1 MRNQKK
7 SGFRKLSGM
16 NKVSLNAD
24 KHEGRFMHRAMKSM
38 PWLICASTAWLTL
51 VPCEIAFADDP
62 PVPDDKNVL
71 YNKIGVD
78 TGGTVDGGQLVIDQ
92 SVADKAV
99 SGSKWYLTSNWA
111 KTGNAIEGHTTIQ
124 SDVTIGNSSNKN
136 QWFVSGSLASI
147 GTATNSSVTATNAT
161 VYGDVFGGESVGGA
175 HKNTVNIEGSIVSRI
190 LQGGHSDNK
199 DTEKDST
206 SDNIVIVQNSHIG
219 GVSLSNG
226 TTSDGGLAGGLTLQ
240 GHAQRN
246 KVFVTGSTIKP
257 HSSGIYGGYTN
268 NGNASENR
276 IELNSSTVQSDADS
290 QSSLTGG
297 YAGSGTASF
306 NTVIL
311 TGSAVNIAQGIVGGF
326 TWSGVTSNNVVEVS
340 GGNVKTPYV
349 AGGYASYTGTA
360 NSNSVKISGSRD
372 RDVESTVYGGYATN
386 DASSNKVI
394 LSEGAVTGSLVG
406 GYANEGTAN
415 SNSVTG
421 TDSIVGGEVYG
432 GQGTTGASSNTVDL
446 DNVKVSGKVRGGDTK
461 SGEASNNKVSLSNGT
476 TFTGNLYAGYTDNGN
491 ATGNEVSLSVVSAP
505 KDVYASYT
513 AKGQANSSKVTG
525 SDSKVG
531 GDVYGGRGTTG
542 ASSNKVDLNNVQV
555 SGTVRGGKTTSGGA
569 SGNQIILSN
578 KTTFTGDL
586 YAGYT
591 ENGNATGNE
600 ISLSGVSVPKDVYAS
615 FTKKGQAGG
624 TVELSN
630 NSSVTTSVYGGFTSD
645 GVADGSE
652 VAGSD
657 STVGGDVYGGQGTT
671 GASSNTVDLNNV
683 KVSGTV
689 GGGKTTS
696 GDASDNK
703 VTLSN
708 KTTFTGDLYAG
719 YTENGNAT
727 GNEVSFSDVSA
738 PKDVYA
744 SFTKEKGQAGGIDD
758 DTRSKVTITES
769 SVTGSVYGGYTKSG
783 AANYSSVT
791 IIDST
796 LENTDKGAAASSV
809 YAGYTVSGEASHN
822 QVTVSGATT
831 SIQGDVYGGRT
842 MSGAAN
848 YSSVTIFNSSINS
861 SVYAG
866 RTDDG
871 ESSYNLVTVSGSNAS
886 IQGRVYG
893 GHGTLDSSHNIVE
906 LSEGAHVG
914 DDVAGGHSTGNS
926 STNQN
931 VLYNEVTASSGSRVE
946 NGLYGG
952 VITEGRGTGT
962 VQHNTVNLNN
972 ASAGYEVV
980 GGGVL
985 LDVPT
990 GIVEENHVNI
1000 SAGTVEGNVNGGAFH
1015 YYYGTGNSDIRNNTV
1030 ILSKGTVVTK
1040 SEISPDRPGSVYGGY
1055 NLGIGDVTENKVFI
1069 SGNSRVEGDVYG
1081 GLLDAQ
1087 TGNVE
1092 NNLVDISAGTVNG
1105 NVYGGAFDYSSGTDS
1120 GISDSLN
1127 NTVSLSEGTVVRG
1140 SVFGGYDSGIGDV
1153 TGNSVSVS
1161 DSSSVDGDVYGGMVK
1176 GNDDSNPGSASQN
1189 SVRIESG
1196 STVGG
1201 SVYGGWNSNG
1211 ETSGNFIYVD
1221 GTVSGGVTAGYTLSG
1236 DAAGNEVLVEGG
1248 TVLDHL
1254 YGGYTALGSAT
1265 GNVITVKGG
1274 TVNAEMVGGYDDG
1287 TATYNTVTLYDSARF
1302 TGSDIY
1308 GGRNGGSSSDV
1319 FTGNTFN
1326 VYGQIDAASLQN
1338 FQNLNFYDV
1347 AEDKASVDLSR
1358 SAVIGDGKGSMTNV
1372 FIGNLRNQEG
1382 DIAEE
1387 YVLIHTPTASSSYT
1401 GTNLY
1406 VNGNTVVTI
1415 GPDGSYVP
1423 YSGTVANDGT
1433 MDNAT
1438 GSTGMTKSQTLTKG
1452 FLTFEVDY
1460 FIKNG
1465 QDLIARWKKDAPVDV
1480 NPETEEFTASRQASA
1495 ALMDEGADFVAGEG
1509 IDRAL
1514 QASQCLPGEPCG
1526 AKAFVA
1532 VNGGYSTYKAGT
1544 TFDMSYGN
1552 MLAGIARQCKI
1563 GPVGYLAGVFFE
1575 TGLSRFHSEYEPDDS
1590 RSIDSEGH
1598 DYYYGVG
1605 ALAKVFLNR
1614 DLLKGLYAEGSI
1626 RYGLMMGDW
1635 QSHDIQS
1642 DGQTADWDGR
1652 APYLTAHGGLGYM
1665 WDVTDNVTADVY
1677 AKYFWGHLWGDD
1689 GTICGQQFEFDDIYS
1704 SRVRTGARL
1713 NFKKDETF
1721 SWYLGG
1727 AWEHQFDSK
1736 SRGTI
1741 YGYDVP
1747 STDLRGNTAIAEA
1760 GVFFKPAADSDF
1772 SFMLGTTGYFGEKRE
1787 GVTGHLQVRYEF

>member
-1 MRNQKK
+1 MILGGGDFYFQK
-7 SGFRKLSGM
+7 GD
-16 NKVSLNAD
+16 VLNNIVTL
-24 KHEGRFMHRAMKSM
+24 ENGSNAMS
-38 PWLICASTAWLTL
+38 
-51 VPCEIAFADDP
+51 
-62 PVPDDKNVL
+62 
-71 YNKIGVD
+71 
-78 TGGTVDGGQLVIDQ
+78 
-92 SVADKAV
+92 
-99 SGSKWYLTSNWA
+99 
-111 KTGNAIEGHTTIQ
+111 
-124 SDVTIGNSSNKN
+124 
-136 QWFVSGSLASI
+136 
-147 GTATNSSVTATNAT
+147 
-161 VYGDVFGGESVGGA
+161 VYGGF
-175 HKNTVNIEGSIVSRI
+175 
-190 LQGGHSDNK
+190 
-199 DTEKDST
+199 
-206 SDNIVIVQNSHIG
+206 
-219 GVSLSNG
+219 
-226 TTSDGGLAGGLTLQ
+226 TLQ
-240 GHAQRN
+240 GNADGN
-246 KVFVTGSTIKP
+246 KVKGSDSSISFAVYGGWGTTGASNNKVELDNVNVSGTVTGGKT
-257 HSSGIYGGYTN
+257 
-268 NGNASENR
+268 
-276 IELNSSTVQSDADS
+276 D
-290 QSSLTGG
+290 
-297 YAGSGTASF
+297 SGTASGNEVVLSSGTTF
-306 NTVIL
+306 RDTLYAGYTQLGDAIDNNL
-311 TGSAVNIAQGIVGGF
+311 TLTDISVESQDIYSSF
-326 TWSGVTSNNVVEVS
+326 TENGQA
-340 GGNVKTPYV
+340 GGNVTL
-349 AGGYASYTGTA
+349 
-360 NSNSVKISGSRD
+360 SNSYVRNVYGAETESGAANGSTVKGT
-372 RDVESTVYGGYATN
+372 VSTIDGKVYGGH
-386 DASSNKVI
+386 
-394 LSEGAVTGSLVG
+394 
-406 GYANEGTAN
+406 
-415 SNSVTG
+415 
-421 TDSIVGGEVYG
+421 
-432 GQGTTGASSNTVDL
+432 GTTGASSNTVDL
-446 DNVKVSGKVRGGDTK
+446 DNVKVTGSVSGGYTDSGD
-461 SGEASNNKVSLSNGT
+461 ASDNAVTLSNG
-476 TFTGNLYAGYTDNGN
+476 
-491 ATGNEVSLSVVSAP
+491 
-505 KDVYASYT
+505 
-513 AKGQANSSKVTG
+513 
-525 SDSKVG
+525 
-531 GDVYGGRGTTG
+531 
-542 ASSNKVDLNNVQV
+542 
-555 SGTVRGGKTTSGGA
+555 
-569 SGNQIILSN
+569 
-578 KTTFTGDL
+578 TTFTGDL

-591 ENGNATGNE
+591 KNGNATGNALT
-600 ISLSGVSVPKDVYAS
+600 LSGITAPGSVRAGYTLSGNAS
-615 FTKKGQAGG
+615 G
-624 TVELSN
+624 TV
-630 NSSVTTSVYGGFTSD
+630 TI
-645 GVADGSE
+645 
-652 VAGSD
+652 SD
-657 STVGGDVYGGQGTT
+657 STIT
-671 GASSNTVDLNNV
+671 
-683 KVSGTV
+683 
-689 GGGKTTS
+689 
-696 GDASDNK
+696 
-703 VTLSN
+703 
-708 KTTFTGDLYAG
+708 
-719 YTENGNAT
+719 
-727 GNEVSFSDVSA
+727 
-738 PKDVYA
+738 
-744 SFTKEKGQAGGIDD
+744 DD
-758 DTRSKVTITES
+758 
-769 SVTGSVYGGYTKSG
+769 VYGGYTESG
-783 AANYSSVT
+783 TANNSSVT

-796 LENTDKGAAASSV
+796 ISDSTVNEYSIGSSV
-809 YAGYTVSGEASHN
+809 YAGYTRS
-822 QVTVSGATT
+822 
-831 SIQGDVYGGRT
+831 
-842 MSGAAN
+842 
-848 YSSVTIFNSSINS
+848 
-861 SVYAG
+861 
-866 RTDDG
+866 G
-871 ESSYNLVTVSGSNAS
+871 ESSYNQVTVSGSNAS

-893 GHGTLDSSHNIVE
+893 GYGSLDTSYNTVV
-906 LSEGAHVG
+906 LSEGAYVG
-914 DDVAGGHSTGNS
+914 DDVVGAHSAGDSATS
-926 STNQN
+926 QN
-931 VLYNEVTASSGSRVE
+931 VLYNEVSVSSGSRVE
-946 NGLYGG
+946 GGLYGG
-952 VITEGRGTGT
+952 VITEGLGT
-962 VQHNTVNLNN
+962 VQYNTVNLNN
-972 ASAGYEVV
+972 ASVGYDVV

-985 LDVPT
+985 LDAPT
-990 GIVEENHVNI
+990 GNVENNAVNI
-1000 SAGTVEGNVNGGAFH
+1000 SAGTVEGSVYGGAFE
-1015 YYYGTGNSDIRNNTV
+1015 YSLAIDPGNSDIRNNTV
-1030 ILSKGTVVTK
+1030 SLSEDTVV
-1040 SEISPDRPGSVYGGY
+1040 SGSVFGGY
-1055 NLGIGDVTENKVFI
+1055 DSGIGDVT
-1069 SGNSRVEGDVYG
+1069 GNSASVSGSSVDGDVYG

-1087 TGNVE
+1087 TGSVE
-1092 NNLVDISAGTVNG
+1092 DNHVDISAGTVG
-1105 NVYGGAFDYSSGTDS
+1105 GSVYGGAFQYSSGTDS
-1120 GISDSLN
+1120 GTSDSLN
-1127 NTVSLSEGTVVRG
+1127 NTVSLSEGTVVSG

-1161 DSSSVDGDVYGGMVK
+1161 GSSSVDGDVYGGMAK

-1189 SVRIESG
+1189 RVRIESG

-1211 ETSGNFIYVD
+1211 ETTGNFIYVN

-1308 GGRNGGSSSDV
+1308 GGRSGGSSSDV

-1347 AEDKASVDLSR
+1347 ADDKASVDLSR
-1358 SAVIGDGKGSMTNV
+1358 SAIIGDGKGSMTNV

-1382 DIAEE
+1382 DIPEE

-1438 GSTGMTKSQTLTKG
+1438 GSTGMTTSQKLTKG

-1465 QDLIARWKKDAPVDV
+1465 QDLIARWKKDAPVEV
-1480 NPETEEFTASRQASA
+1480 NSETEEFTASRQASA
-1495 ALMDEGADFVAGEG
+1495 ALMDEGADFVSGEG

-1526 AKAFVA
+1526 AQAFMA
-1532 VNGGYSTYKAGT
+1532 VSGGYSTYKAGT
-1544 TFDMSYGN
+1544 TFNMSYGN

-1635 QSHDIQS
+1635 QSHDIQA

-1747 STDLRGNTAIAEA
+1747 STDLKGNTAIAEA

>member
-1 MRNQKK
+1 MT
-7 SGFRKLSGM
+7 LS
-16 NKVSLNAD
+16 
-24 KHEGRFMHRAMKSM
+24 
-38 PWLICASTAWLTL
+38 
-51 VPCEIAFADDP
+51 
-62 PVPDDKNVL
+62 
-71 YNKIGVD
+71 
-78 TGGTVDGGQLVIDQ
+78 
-92 SVADKAV
+92 
-99 SGSKWYLTSNWA
+99 
-111 KTGNAIEGHTTIQ
+111 
-124 SDVTIGNSSNKN
+124 
-136 QWFVSGSLASI
+136 
-147 GTATNSSVTATNAT
+147 NSSVTNN
-161 VYGDVFGGESVGGA
+161 VY
-175 HKNTVNIEGSIVSRI
+175 
-190 LQGGHSDNK
+190 
-199 DTEKDST
+199 
-206 SDNIVIVQNSHIG
+206 
-219 GVSLSNG
+219 
-226 TTSDGGLAGGLTLQ
+226 
-240 GHAQRN
+240 
-246 KVFVTGSTIKP
+246 
-257 HSSGIYGGYTN
+257 
-268 NGNASENR
+268 
-276 IELNSSTVQSDADS
+276 
-290 QSSLTGG
+290 
-297 YAGSGTASF
+297 
-306 NTVIL
+306 
-311 TGSAVNIAQGIVGGF
+311 GGF
-326 TWSGVTSNNVVEVS
+326 THDGV
-340 GGNVKTPYV
+340 
-349 AGGYASYTGTA
+349 AD
-360 NSNSVKISGSRD
+360 GS
-372 RDVESTVYGGYATN
+372 
-386 DASSNKVI
+386 K
-394 LSEGAVTGSLVG
+394 
-406 GYANEGTAN
+406 
-415 SNSVTG
+415 VTG
-421 TDSIVGGEVYG
+421 TNSKVGGSVYG

-446 DNVKVSGKVRGGDTK
+446 DNVQVTGSVSGGYTDSGD
-461 SGEASNNKVSLSNGT
+461 ASDNAVTLSNG
-476 TFTGNLYAGYTDNGN
+476 
-491 ATGNEVSLSVVSAP
+491 
-505 KDVYASYT
+505 
-513 AKGQANSSKVTG
+513 
-525 SDSKVG
+525 
-531 GDVYGGRGTTG
+531 
-542 ASSNKVDLNNVQV
+542 
-555 SGTVRGGKTTSGGA
+555 
-569 SGNQIILSN
+569 
-578 KTTFTGDL
+578 TTFTGDL

-591 ENGNATGNE
+591 ENGNATGNALT
-600 ISLSGVSVPKDVYAS
+600 LSGITAPGSVRAGYTLSGNAS
-615 FTKKGQAGG
+615 G
-624 TVELSN
+624 TV
-630 NSSVTTSVYGGFTSD
+630 TI
-645 GVADGSE
+645 
-652 VAGSD
+652 SD
-657 STVGGDVYGGQGTT
+657 STIT
-671 GASSNTVDLNNV
+671 
-683 KVSGTV
+683 
-689 GGGKTTS
+689 
-696 GDASDNK
+696 
-703 VTLSN
+703 
-708 KTTFTGDLYAG
+708 
-719 YTENGNAT
+719 
-727 GNEVSFSDVSA
+727 
-738 PKDVYA
+738 
-744 SFTKEKGQAGGIDD
+744 DD
-758 DTRSKVTITES
+758 
-769 SVTGSVYGGYTKSG
+769 VYGGYTESG
-783 AANYSSVT
+783 TANNSSVT

-796 LENTDKGAAASSV
+796 ISDSTVNEYSIGSSV
-809 YAGYTVSGEASHN
+809 YAGYTRS
-822 QVTVSGATT
+822 
-831 SIQGDVYGGRT
+831 
-842 MSGAAN
+842 
-848 YSSVTIFNSSINS
+848 
-861 SVYAG
+861 
-866 RTDDG
+866 G
-871 ESSYNLVTVSGSNAS
+871 ESSYNQVTVSGSNAS

-893 GHGTLDSSHNIVE
+893 GYGSLDTSHNIVE
-906 LSEGAHVG
+906 LSEGAYVG
-914 DDVAGGHSTGNS
+914 DDVVGGHSAGDS

-931 VLYNEVTASSGSRVE
+931 VLDNKVTVSSG
-946 NGLYGG
+946 
-952 VITEGRGTGT
+952 
-962 VQHNTVNLNN
+962 
-972 ASAGYEVV
+972 
-980 GGGVL
+980 
-985 LDVPT
+985 
-990 GIVEENHVNI
+990 
-1000 SAGTVEGNVNGGAFH
+1000 
-1015 YYYGTGNSDIRNNTV
+1015 
-1030 ILSKGTVVTK
+1030 
-1040 SEISPDRPGSVYGGY
+1040 
-1055 NLGIGDVTENKVFI
+1055 
-1069 SGNSRVEGDVYG
+1069 SRVEGDVYG

-1087 TGNVE
+1087 TGSVE
-1092 NNLVDISAGTVNG
+1092 DNHVDISAGTVEG
-1105 NVYGGAFDYSSGTDS
+1105 SVYGGAFDYSSGTDS
-1120 GISDSLN
+1120 GTSDSLN
-1127 NTVSLSEGTVVRG
+1127 NTVSLSEGTVVSG

-1161 DSSSVDGDVYGGMVK
+1161 GSSSVDGDVYGGMAK

-1189 SVRIESG
+1189 KVRIESG
-1196 STVGG
+1196 STIGG

-1221 GTVSGGVTAGYTLSG
+1221 GTVSKGVTAGYTLSG

-1265 GNVITVKGG
+1265 GNVITVKDG

-1308 GGRNGGSSSDV
+1308 GGKSGGSSSDV

-1406 VNGNTVVTI
+1406 VNGDTVVTI

-1747 STDLRGNTAIAEA
+1747 STDLKGNTAIAEA

>member
-1 MRNQKK
+1 MQNQEKTRFERRNRRKNLFKFENEK
-7 SGFRKLSGM
+7 STGYLENRHLLRKA
-16 NKVSLNAD
+16 V
-24 KHEGRFMHRAMKSM
+24 KHT
-38 PWLICASTAWLTL
+38 PWLISASAAWLAL
-51 VPCEIAFADDP
+51 FPCGLAFAADP
-62 PVPDDKNVL
+62 NPPLTDTNTKYDIKGETAGATIRGGRL
-71 YNKIGVD
+71 SISSVD
-78 TGGTVDGGQLVIDQ
+78 TTTVWYVIANWAAAGSAVDGQTTLPDGAIIGQSSTDHVWY
-92 SVADKAV
+92 AV
-99 SGSKWYLTSNWA
+99 GSYAPN
-111 KTGNAIEGHTTIQ
+111 G
-124 SDVTIGNSSNKN
+124 
-136 QWFVSGSLASI
+136 LA
-147 GTATNSSVTATNAT
+147 NLSSVSATNAT
-161 VYGDVFGGESVGGA
+161 VYGDIIGGDGAGGALDNTVTATGTTITRYVFGGRCDNNQTDNDSASGNQVILLNSSVGRAVAGGFTNYGNVQS
-175 HKNTVNIEGSIVSRI
+175 NTV
-190 LQGGHSDNK
+190 
-199 DTEKDST
+199 
-206 SDNIVIVQNSHIG
+206 
-219 GVSLSNG
+219 
-226 TTSDGGLAGGLTLQ
+226 TL
-240 GHAQRN
+240 
-246 KVFVTGSTIKP
+246 TGSTVTDYE
-257 HSSGIYGGYTN
+257 GVYGGHTLR
-268 NGNASENR
+268 GNA
-276 IELNSSTVQSDADS
+276 
-290 QSSLTGG
+290 
-297 YAGSGTASF
+297 
-306 NTVIL
+306 
-311 TGSAVNIAQGIVGGF
+311 
-326 TWSGVTSNNVVEVS
+326 TSNVVEVLS
-340 GGNVKTPYV
+340 GSTVQGYWPV
-349 AGGYASYTGTA
+349 AGGYAAYGTT
-360 NSNSVKISGSRD
+360 NSNTVTISGNSS
-372 RDVESTVYGGYATN
+372 VAPTVYGGYASA
-386 DASSNKVI
+386 DASSNTVI
-394 LSEGAVTGSLVG
+394 LSGSSAAISLYG
-406 GYANEGTAN
+406 GYAYQGTAN

-421 TDSIVGGEVYG
+421 TDSTVGWDVYG
-432 GQGTTGASSNTVDL
+432 GYGTTGASSNTVDL
-446 DNVKVSGKVRGGDTK
+446 SNVQVAGSVGGGDTT

-476 TFTGNLYAGYTDNGN
+476 TFTGNLYAGYTEDGN
-491 ATGNEVSLSVVSAP
+491 ATGNEVSLSDVTAP
-505 KDVYASYT
+505 QYVYASYT
-513 AKGQANSSKVTG
+513 
-525 SDSKVG
+525 
-531 GDVYGGRGTTG
+531 
-542 ASSNKVDLNNVQV
+542 
-555 SGTVRGGKTTSGGA
+555 
-569 SGNQIILSN
+569 
-578 KTTFTGDL
+578 
-586 YAGYT
+586 T
-591 ENGNATGNE
+591 E
-600 ISLSGVSVPKDVYAS
+600 
-615 FTKKGQAGG
+615 GQAGG
-624 TVELSN
+624 TVTLS
-630 NSSVTTSVYGGFTSD
+630 NSSVTNNVYGGFTHD
-645 GVADGSE
+645 GVADGSK
-652 VAGSD
+652 VTGTNSK
-657 STVGGDVYGGQGTT
+657 VGGSVYGGQGTT
-671 GASSNTVDLNNV
+671 GASSNTVDLDNV
-683 KVSGTV
+683 QVTGSVSGGYTD
-689 GGGKTTS
+689 S
-696 GDASDNK
+696 GDASDNA

-708 KTTFTGDLYAG
+708 GTTFTRDLYAG

-727 GNEVSFSDVSA
+727 GNALSLSGITA
-738 PKDVYA
+738 PGSVRAGYTLSGNA
-744 SFTKEKGQAGGIDD
+744 SGT
-758 DTRSKVTITES
+758 VTISDSTI
-769 SVTGSVYGGYTKSG
+769 TNDVYGGYTESG
-783 AANYSSVT
+783 TANNSSVT

-796 LENTDKGAAASSV
+796 ISDSTVNEYSIGSSV
-809 YAGYTVSGEASHN
+809 YAGYTRSGESSYN
-822 QVTVSGATT
+822 QVTVSG
-831 SIQGDVYGGRT
+831 
-842 MSGAAN
+842 
-848 YSSVTIFNSSINS
+848 
-861 SVYAG
+861 
-866 RTDDG
+866 
-871 ESSYNLVTVSGSNAS
+871 SNTY

-893 GHGTLDSSHNIVE
+893 GYGSLDTSYNTVV
-906 LSEGAHVG
+906 LSEGAYVG
-914 DDVAGGHSTGNS
+914 DDVVGAHSAGDSATS
-926 STNQN
+926 QN
-931 VLYNEVTASSGSRVE
+931 VLYNEVTVSSGSRVE
-946 NGLYGG
+946 GGLYGG
-952 VITEGRGTGT
+952 VITEGLGT
-962 VQHNTVNLNN
+962 VQYNTVNLNN
-972 ASAGYEVV
+972 ASVGYDVV

-985 LDVPT
+985 LDAQT
-990 GIVEENHVNI
+990 GSVEDNHVDI
-1000 SAGTVEGNVNGGAFH
+1000 SAGTVEG
-1015 YYYGTGNSDIRNNTV
+1015 S
-1030 ILSKGTVVTK
+1030 
-1040 SEISPDRPGSVYGGY
+1040 
-1055 NLGIGDVTENKVFI
+1055 
-1069 SGNSRVEGDVYG
+1069 
-1081 GLLDAQ
+1081 
-1087 TGNVE
+1087 
-1092 NNLVDISAGTVNG
+1092 
-1105 NVYGGAFDYSSGTDS
+1105 VYGGAFDYSSGTDS
-1120 GISDSLN
+1120 GTSDSLN
-1127 NTVSLSEGTVVRG
+1127 NTVSLSEGTVVSG

-1161 DSSSVDGDVYGGMVK
+1161 GSSRVDGDVYGGMVK

-1189 SVRIESG
+1189 KVRIESG

-1211 ETSGNFIYVD
+1211 ETTGNFIYVN
-1221 GTVSGGVTAGYTLSG
+1221 GTVSKGVTAGYTLSG

-1248 TVLDHL
+1248 TVLEHL
-1254 YGGYTALGSAT
+1254 YGGYTALGNAT
-1265 GNVITVKGG
+1265 GNEITVKGG

-1287 TATYNTVTLYDSARF
+1287 TATNNTVTLYDSARF

-1308 GGRNGGSSSDV
+1308 GGRSGGSSSDV

-1406 VNGNTVVTI
+1406 VNGDTVVTI

-1465 QDLIARWKKDAPVDV
+1465 QDLIARWKKDAPVEV
-1480 NPETEEFTASRQASA
+1480 NSETEEFTASRQASA

-1721 SWYLGG
+1721 SWYLGA
-1727 AWEHQFDSK
+1727 AWEHQFDAK
-1736 SRGTI
+1736 STGSI

-1772 SFMLGTTGYFGEKRE
+1772 SFILGATGYLGEKRE
-1787 GVTGHLQVRYEF
+1787 GVTGHLQVRYDF

>member
-1 MRNQKK
+1 
-7 SGFRKLSGM
+7 M
-16 NKVSLNAD
+16 NKVFLNAD

-51 VPCEIAFADDP
+51 VPCEIAFAVTP
-62 PVPDDKNVL
+62 PPSTDNVL
-71 YNKIGVD
+71 RDKDEGEPVE
-78 TGGTVDGGQLVIDQ
+78 GGRLVIDQ

-99 SGSKWYLTSNWA
+99 SGSKWYLTSNWSQA
-111 KTGNAIEGHTTIQ
+111 GNATEGHTRIQ
-124 SDVTIGNSSNKN
+124 SGVTIGNNSNNN
-136 QWFVSGSLASI
+136 QWFVSGSLAST
-147 GTATNSSVTATNAT
+147 GTAQNSSVTAINAT
-161 VYGDVFGGESVGGA
+161 VYGDIIGGDGTGGSY
-175 HKNTVNIEGSIVSRI
+175 KNVVTLDETKVSRNLYGGRCNNTLIENDSALNNIVSV
-190 LQGGHSDNK
+190 S
-199 DTEKDST
+199 
-206 SDNIVIVQNSHIG
+206 NSSIG
-219 GVSLSNG
+219 VNRG
-226 TTSDGGLAGGLTLQ
+226 DIAAGGLTHSGNVQWNTLTFK
-240 GHAQRN
+240 N
-246 KVFVTGSTIKP
+246 STIDVYM
-257 HSSGIYGGYTN
+257 GVYGGYTVS
-268 NGNASENR
+268 GDASHNVT
-276 IELNSSTVQSDADS
+276 ELLSGSTVKDS
-290 QSSLTGG
+290 ML
-297 YAGSGTASF
+297 
-306 NTVIL
+306 L
-311 TGSAVNIAQGIVGGF
+311 
-326 TWSGVTSNNVVEVS
+326 
-340 GGNVKTPYV
+340 V
-349 AGGYASYTGTA
+349 AGGYVNTGTA
-360 NSNSVKISGSRD
+360 NSNSVTVSGG
-372 RDVESTVYGGYATN
+372 STIENSMAVAGGYVNGGTANYNSVTVSGGSSVSLLYGGYASA
-386 DASSNKVI
+386 DASSNEVI
-394 LSEGAVTGSLVG
+394 LSDSTTTASLYG
-406 GYANEGTAN
+406 GFAQDGTAN
-415 SNSVTG
+415 SNPVTG
-421 TDSIVGGEVYG
+421 TDSTVGLDVYG
-432 GQGTTGASSNTVDL
+432 GYGATGASSNTVKL
-446 DNVKVSGKVRGGDTK
+446 DNVKVSGKVRGGDTT

-476 TFTGNLYAGYTDNGN
+476 TFTGNLYAGYTEDGN
-491 ATGNEVSLSVVSAP
+491 ATGNEVSLSDVTAP
-505 KDVYASYT
+505 QYVYASYT
-513 AKGQANSSKVTG
+513 
-525 SDSKVG
+525 
-531 GDVYGGRGTTG
+531 
-542 ASSNKVDLNNVQV
+542 
-555 SGTVRGGKTTSGGA
+555 
-569 SGNQIILSN
+569 
-578 KTTFTGDL
+578 
-586 YAGYT
+586 T
-591 ENGNATGNE
+591 E
-600 ISLSGVSVPKDVYAS
+600 
-615 FTKKGQAGG
+615 GQAGG
-624 TVELSN
+624 TVTLS
-630 NSSVTTSVYGGFTSD
+630 NSSVTNNVYGGFTHD
-645 GVADGSE
+645 GVADGSK
-652 VAGSD
+652 VTGTNSK
-657 STVGGDVYGGQGTT
+657 VGGSVYGGHGTT
-671 GASSNTVDLNNV
+671 GASSNTVDLDNV
-683 KVSGTV
+683 QVTGNVSGGYTD
-689 GGGKTTS
+689 S
-696 GDASDNK
+696 GDASGNK

-708 KTTFTGDLYAG
+708 KTIFTGDLYAG

-727 GNEVSFSDVSA
+727 GNEVSLSGVSA

-744 SFTKEKGQAGGIDD
+744 SFTEKKGQAGGIDD
-758 DTRSKVTITES
+758 DTRSKVTITKS
-769 SVTGSVYGGYTKSG
+769 SVTGSVYGGYTASG
-783 AANYSSVT
+783 TANYSSVA

-796 LENTDKGAAASSV
+796 LENPDKGAAASSV

-842 MSGAAN
+842 MSGTAN
-848 YSSVTIFNSSINS
+848 NNSVTINNNSTINS

-866 RTDDG
+866 RTGSG
-871 ESSYNLVTVSGSNAS
+871 ESSYNQVTVSGSNAF
-886 IQGRVYG
+886 IQNKVYG
-893 GHGTLDSSHNIVE
+893 GYGSLDSSHNIVE
-906 LSEGAHVG
+906 LSEGANVG
-914 DDVAGGHSTGNS
+914 GDVVGGHSAGDS

-931 VLYNEVTASSGSRVE
+931 VLHNKVTVSSGSRVE
-946 NGLYGG
+946 GGLYGG

-985 LDVPT
+985 LDAPT

-1000 SAGTVEGNVNGGAFH
+1000 SAGKVEGNVYGGAFH

-1030 ILSKGTVVTK
+1030 ILSKDTVITK
-1040 SEISPDRPGSVYGGY
+1040 SEFSPDRPGSVYGGY
-1055 NLGIGDVTENKVFI
+1055 NLGIGDVTENKVTV
-1069 SGNSRVEGDVYG
+1069 SGSSRV
-1081 GLLDAQ
+1081 
-1087 TGNVE
+1087 
-1092 NNLVDISAGTVNG
+1092 
-1105 NVYGGAFDYSSGTDS
+1105 DS
-1120 GISDSLN
+1120 
-1127 NTVSLSEGTVVRG
+1127 
-1140 SVFGGYDSGIGDV
+1140 
-1153 TGNSVSVS
+1153 
-1161 DSSSVDGDVYGGMVK
+1161 DVYGGMVK

-1211 ETSGNFIYVD
+1211 ETTGNFIYVN

-1308 GGRNGGSSSDV
+1308 GGKSGGSSSDV

-1406 VNGNTVVTI
+1406 VNGDTVVTI

-1465 QDLIARWKKDAPVDV
+1465 QDLIARWKKDAPVEV
-1480 NPETEEFTASRQASA
+1480 NSETEEFTASRQASA

-1635 QSHDIQS
+1635 QSHDIQA

-1713 NFKKDETF
+1713 NFKKDGTF

-1747 STDLRGNTAIAEA
+1747 STDLKGNTAIAEA

>member
-7 SGFRKLSGM
+7 AGFRKLSGM

-24 KHEGRFMHRAMKSM
+24 KHEGRFMNRAMKSM
-38 PWLICASTAWLTL
+38 PWLICASAAWLTL
-51 VPCEIAFADDP
+51 VPCEMAFADIPAD
-62 PVPDDKNVL
+62 
-71 YNKIGVD
+71 NKVHYDQKGEEA
-78 TGGTVDGGQLVIDQ
+78 GGTVKDGKLIIDA
-92 SVADKAV
+92 SVASEAV
-99 SGSKWYLTSNWA
+99 PTGKDYFTSNWA
-111 KTGNAIEGHTTIQ
+111 KAGNATNGQTTIQ
-124 SDVTIGNSSNKN
+124 SDVTIGDNSGHV
-136 QWFVSGSLASI
+136 WFVSGSLASI
-147 GTATNSSVTATNAT
+147 GTATNSSVTATSAT
-161 VYGDVFGGESVGGA
+161 VYGDVLGGDGA
-175 HKNTVNIEGSIVSRI
+175 GSAHGNTVNIEGTTVSRH
-190 LQGGHSDNK
+190 LYGGHSDNS
-199 DTEKDST
+199 DTEKYAA
-206 SDNIVIVQNSHIG
+206 SDNKVIVQKSYIG

-226 TTSDGGLAGGLTLQ
+226 TTSDGGLAGGLTYL
-240 GHAQRN
+240 GNAQKN
-246 KVFVTGSTIKP
+246 KVFVTDSTIKP
-257 HSSGIYGGYTN
+257 HSSGVYGGYTN

-276 IELNSSTVQSDADS
+276 IELNSSTVQSSADS
-290 QSSLTGG
+290 QSSLAGG

-311 TGSAVNIAQGIVGGF
+311 TGSAVNIAQGIFGGF
-326 TWSGVTSNNVVEVS
+326 TWSGVTSDNVVEVS

-349 AGGYASYTGTA
+349 AGGYAYTGTA
-360 NSNSVKISGSRD
+360 NSNSVTISGSG
-372 RDVESTVYGGYATN
+372 DVESTVYGGYATN
-386 DASSNKVI
+386 EASSNKVI

-421 TDSIVGGEVYG
+421 TDSKVGWEVYG
-432 GQGTTGASSNTVDL
+432 GQGTTGASSNTVEL

-525 SDSKVG
+525 SDSTVG

-569 SGNQIILSN
+569 SDNKVLLSN

-600 ISLSGVSVPKDVYAS
+600 ISLSGVS
-615 FTKKGQAGG
+615 
-624 TVELSN
+624 
-630 NSSVTTSVYGGFTSD
+630 
-645 GVADGSE
+645 
-652 VAGSD
+652 
-657 STVGGDVYGGQGTT
+657 
-671 GASSNTVDLNNV
+671 
-683 KVSGTV
+683 
-689 GGGKTTS
+689 
-696 GDASDNK
+696 
-703 VTLSN
+703 
-708 KTTFTGDLYAG
+708 
-719 YTENGNAT
+719 
-727 GNEVSFSDVSA
+727 A

-744 SFTKEKGQAGGIDD
+744 SFTKKGQAGGIDD

-796 LENTDKGAAASSV
+796 IRDSTVNEDSIGSRGSSV
-809 YAGYTVSGEASHN
+809 YAGYTGS
-822 QVTVSGATT
+822 
-831 SIQGDVYGGRT
+831 
-842 MSGAAN
+842 
-848 YSSVTIFNSSINS
+848 
-861 SVYAG
+861 
-866 RTDDG
+866 G
-871 ESSYNLVTVSGSNAS
+871 ESSYNQVTVSGSNAF

-893 GHGTLDSSHNIVE
+893 GYGTLDSSHNIVE
-906 LSEGAHVG
+906 LSEGARVG
-914 DDVAGGHSTGNS
+914 YNVVGGHSKGDS

-931 VLYNEVTASSGSRVE
+931 VLHNEVTVSSGSRVE
-946 NGLYGG
+946 SGLYGG

-962 VQHNTVNLNN
+962 VQYNTVNLNN
-972 ASAGYEVV
+972 AFAGYEVV
-980 GGGVL
+980 GGGVFL
-985 LDVPT
+985 AVPT

-1000 SAGTVEGNVNGGAFH
+1000 SAGTVEGNVYGGAFE
-1015 YYYGTGNSDIRNNTV
+1015 YSLAIDPGNSDIRNNTV
-1030 ILSKGTVVTK
+1030 SLSEDTVV
-1040 SEISPDRPGSVYGGY
+1040 SGSIFGGY
-1055 NLGIGDVTENKVFI
+1055 NLGIGDVTGNKVFI

-1087 TGNVE
+1087 TGSVE

-1105 NVYGGAFDYSSGTDS
+1105 SVYGGSFDYSSGTDS
-1120 GISDSLN
+1120 GTSDSLN
-1127 NTVSLSEGTVVRG
+1127 NTVSLSEGTVVSG
-1140 SVFGGYDSGIGDV
+1140 SVFGGYSSGIGDVAVNKVFISGSSRVEGDDTVNLSESTVISGSVFGGYSSGIGDV
-1153 TGNSVSVS
+1153 TGNSVTVS
-1161 DSSSVDGDVYGGMVK
+1161 DTSQVDGDVYGGMAE
-1176 GNDDSNPGSASQN
+1176 GNNDSNPGSASQN

-1211 ETSGNFIYVD
+1211 ETTGNFIYVN
-1221 GTVSGGVTAGYTLSG
+1221 GTVSRGVTAGYTLSG
-1236 DAAGNEVLVEGG
+1236 NAAGNEVLVEGG

-1287 TATYNTVTLYDSARF
+1287 TATNNTVTLYDSASF

-1308 GGRNGGSSSDV
+1308 GGKSGGSSSDV
-1319 FTGNTFN
+1319 FTGNTFK

-1347 AEDKASVDLSR
+1347 ADDKASVDLSR

-1406 VNGNTVVTI
+1406 VNGDTVVTI

-1438 GSTGMTKSQTLTKG
+1438 ESAGMTKSQALTKG

-1465 QDLIARWKKDAPVDV
+1465 QDLIARWKKNAPVKV
-1480 NPETEEFTASRQASA
+1480 NPETKEFTSSRQASA
-1495 ALMDEGADFVAGEG
+1495 ALMDEGADFVSGEG

-1598 DYYYGVG
+1598 DYYYGAG

-1689 GTICGQQFEFDDIYS
+1689 GTICGQKFEFDDIYS

-1721 SWYLGG
+1721 SWYLGA
-1727 AWEHQFDSK
+1727 AWEHQFDAK
-1736 SRGTI
+1736 STGSI

>member
-1 MRNQKK
+1 MQNQEKTRFERRNRRKNLFKFENEK
-7 SGFRKLSGM
+7 STGYLENRHLLRKA
-16 NKVSLNAD
+16 V
-24 KHEGRFMHRAMKSM
+24 KHT
-38 PWLICASTAWLTL
+38 PWLISASAAWLALFPCVLAFAEDPNPPLDNTNTKYDIKGETAGATISGGRLSVSSVDTTAVWYVIANWAAAGNAVDGQTTLPDGAIIGQSSTAHVW
-51 VPCEIAFADDP
+51 
-62 PVPDDKNVL
+62 
-71 YNKIGVD
+71 Y
-78 TGGTVDGGQLVIDQ
+78 
-92 SVADKAV
+92 AV
-99 SGSKWYLTSNWA
+99 GSYAPN
-111 KTGNAIEGHTTIQ
+111 
-124 SDVTIGNSSNKN
+124 
-136 QWFVSGSLASI
+136 
-147 GTATNSSVTATNAT
+147 GTANLSSVSATNAT
-161 VYGDVFGGESVGGA
+161 IYGDIIGGDGSGGSVGNTVTVTGTTVDRSLIGGRTQDNIGENDASVSNSVFMSASTAYEVRGGYTLYGNAINNKVFLEANSNVLGFCVGGYTSSGKADSNEVHLNNSSASMVLGGGDFYFQKGDVLNNIVTLENGSNAMSVYGGF
-175 HKNTVNIEGSIVSRI
+175 
-190 LQGGHSDNK
+190 
-199 DTEKDST
+199 
-206 SDNIVIVQNSHIG
+206 
-219 GVSLSNG
+219 
-226 TTSDGGLAGGLTLQ
+226 TLQ
-240 GHAQRN
+240 GNADGN
-246 KVFVTGSTIKP
+246 KVKGSDSSISFAVYGGWGTTGASNNKVELDNVNVSGTVTGGKT
-257 HSSGIYGGYTN
+257 
-268 NGNASENR
+268 
-276 IELNSSTVQSDADS
+276 D
-290 QSSLTGG
+290 
-297 YAGSGTASF
+297 SGTASGNEVVLSSGTTF
-306 NTVIL
+306 RDTLYAGYTQLGDAIDNNL
-311 TGSAVNIAQGIVGGF
+311 TLTDISVESQDIYSSF
-326 TWSGVTSNNVVEVS
+326 TENGQA
-340 GGNVKTPYV
+340 GGNVTL
-349 AGGYASYTGTA
+349 
-360 NSNSVKISGSRD
+360 SNSYVRNVYGAETESGAANGSTVKGT
-372 RDVESTVYGGYATN
+372 VSTIDGKVYGGH
-386 DASSNKVI
+386 
-394 LSEGAVTGSLVG
+394 
-406 GYANEGTAN
+406 
-415 SNSVTG
+415 
-421 TDSIVGGEVYG
+421 
-432 GQGTTGASSNTVDL
+432 GTTGASSNTVEL
-446 DNVKVSGKVRGGDTK
+446 DNVQVTGSVSGGYTDSGD
-461 SGEASNNKVSLSNGT
+461 ASDNAVTLSNG
-476 TFTGNLYAGYTDNGN
+476 
-491 ATGNEVSLSVVSAP
+491 
-505 KDVYASYT
+505 
-513 AKGQANSSKVTG
+513 
-525 SDSKVG
+525 
-531 GDVYGGRGTTG
+531 
-542 ASSNKVDLNNVQV
+542 
-555 SGTVRGGKTTSGGA
+555 
-569 SGNQIILSN
+569 
-578 KTTFTGDL
+578 TTFTGDL

-591 ENGNATGNE
+591 ENGNATGNALT
-600 ISLSGVSVPKDVYAS
+600 LSGITAPGSVRAGYTLSGNAS
-615 FTKKGQAGG
+615 G
-624 TVELSN
+624 TV
-630 NSSVTTSVYGGFTSD
+630 TI
-645 GVADGSE
+645 
-652 VAGSD
+652 SD
-657 STVGGDVYGGQGTT
+657 STIT
-671 GASSNTVDLNNV
+671 
-683 KVSGTV
+683 
-689 GGGKTTS
+689 
-696 GDASDNK
+696 
-703 VTLSN
+703 
-708 KTTFTGDLYAG
+708 
-719 YTENGNAT
+719 
-727 GNEVSFSDVSA
+727 
-738 PKDVYA
+738 
-744 SFTKEKGQAGGIDD
+744 DD
-758 DTRSKVTITES
+758 
-769 SVTGSVYGGYTKSG
+769 VYGGYTESG
-783 AANYSSVT
+783 TANNSSVT

-796 LENTDKGAAASSV
+796 ISDSTVNEYSIGSSV
-809 YAGYTVSGEASHN
+809 YAGYTRS
-822 QVTVSGATT
+822 
-831 SIQGDVYGGRT
+831 
-842 MSGAAN
+842 
-848 YSSVTIFNSSINS
+848 
-861 SVYAG
+861 
-866 RTDDG
+866 G
-871 ESSYNLVTVSGSNAS
+871 ESSYNQVMVSGSNAS

-893 GHGTLDSSHNIVE
+893 GYGSLDTSYNTVV
-906 LSEGAHVG
+906 LSEGAYVG
-914 DDVAGGHSTGNS
+914 DDVVVAHSAGDSATS
-926 STNQN
+926 QN
-931 VLYNEVTASSGSRVE
+931 VLYNEVTVSSGSRVE
-946 NGLYGG
+946 GGLYGG
-952 VITEGRGTGT
+952 VITEGLGT
-962 VQHNTVNLNN
+962 VQYNTVNLNN
-972 ASAGYEVV
+972 ASVGYDVV

-985 LDVPT
+985 LDAPT
-990 GIVEENHVNI
+990 GTVENNAVNI
-1000 SAGTVEGNVNGGAFH
+1000 SAGTVEGSVYGGAFE
-1015 YYYGTGNSDIRNNTV
+1015 YSLAIDPGNSDIRKNTV
-1030 ILSKGTVVTK
+1030 SLSKGTVVSGT
-1040 SEISPDRPGSVYGGY
+1040 IFGGY
-1055 NLGIGDVTENKVFI
+1055 DSGIGDVT
-1069 SGNSRVEGDVYG
+1069 GNSASVSGSSVDGDVYG

-1087 TGNVE
+1087 TGSVE
-1092 NNLVDISAGTVNG
+1092 DNHVDISAGTVG
-1105 NVYGGAFDYSSGTDS
+1105 GSVYGGAFQYSSGTDS
-1120 GISDSLN
+1120 GTSDSLN
-1127 NTVSLSEGTVVRG
+1127 NTVSLSEGTVVSG

-1161 DSSSVDGDVYGGMVK
+1161 GSSRVDGDVYGGMVK

-1189 SVRIESG
+1189 KVRIESG

-1211 ETSGNFIYVD
+1211 ETTGNFIYVN

-1287 TATYNTVTLYDSARF
+1287 TATNNTVTLYDSARF

-1308 GGRNGGSSSDV
+1308 GGKSGGSSSDV

-1347 AEDKASVDLSR
+1347 VEDKASVDLSR

-1382 DIAEE
+1382 DIVEE

-1406 VNGNTVVTI
+1406 VNGDTVVTI

-1423 YSGTVANDGT
+1423 YSGIVANDGT

-1465 QDLIARWKKDAPVDV
+1465 QDLIARWKKDAPVEV
-1480 NPETEEFTASRQASA
+1480 NSETEEFTASRQASA

-1727 AWEHQFDSK
+1727 AWEHQFDAK
-1736 SRGTI
+1736 STGSI
-1741 YGYDVP
+1741 YRYDVP
-1747 STDLRGNTAIAEA
+1747 PTDLRGNTAIAEA

-1772 SFMLGTTGYFGEKRE
+1772 SFILGTTGYFGEKRE
-1787 GVTGHLQVRYEF
+1787 GVTGPLQVRYDF

>member
-1 MRNQKK
+1 
-7 SGFRKLSGM
+7 M

-51 VPCEIAFADDP
+51 VPCEIAFAADP
-62 PVPDDKNVL
+62 LPDDTNVL
-71 YNKIGVD
+71 FDKTD
-78 TGGTVDGGQLVIDQ
+78 KDASGTVDGGQLVIDQ

-99 SGSKWYLTSNWA
+99 SQGKWYLTSNWA
-111 KTGNAIEGHTTIQ
+111 KTGNATEGHTTIQ
-124 SDVTIGNSSNKN
+124 SGVTIGNNSNNN
-136 QWFVSGSLASI
+136 QWFVSGSLVSDGI
-147 GTATNSSVTATNAT
+147 ATNSSVTAINAT
-161 VYGDVFGGESVGGA
+161 VYGDVIGGDGVGGA
-175 HKNTVNIEGSIVSRI
+175 HGNTVNIEGTTVSRF
-190 LQGGHSDNK
+190 LYGGRCDNYENTDSENASDN
-199 DTEKDST
+199 T
-206 SDNIVIVQNSHIG
+206 VIVLNSRVG
-219 GVSLSNG
+219 VVSLSDG
-226 TTSDGGLAGGLTLQ
+226 KTSDGSLAGGQTFK
-240 GHAQRN
+240 GNAQRN
-246 KVFVTGSTIKP
+246 TVSITGSTIRT
-257 HSSGIYGGYTN
+257 HSYGVYGGNTWN
-268 NGNASENR
+268 
-276 IELNSSTVQSDADS
+276 
-290 QSSLTGG
+290 
-297 YAGSGTASF
+297 GTA
-306 NTVIL
+306 
-311 TGSAVNIAQGIVGGF
+311 
-326 TWSGVTSNNVVEVS
+326 SNNVVEVLS
-340 GGNVKTPYV
+340 GSTVQGYWPV
-349 AGGYASYTGTA
+349 AGGYAAHGTA
-360 NSNSVKISGSRD
+360 NSNTVTISGNSS
-372 RDVESTVYGGYATN
+372 VAPTVYGGYASAE
-386 DASSNKVI
+386 ASSNTVS
-394 LSEGAVTGSLVG
+394 LSGSSTAAISLYG
-406 GYANEGTAN
+406 GYAYEGPAN
-415 SNSVTG
+415 SNTITG
-421 TDSIVGGEVYG
+421 TDSTVGWDVYG
-432 GQGTTGASSNTVDL
+432 GYGNTGASSNTVDL
-446 DNVKVSGKVRGGDTK
+446 SNVQVAGSVGGGDTT
-461 SGEASNNKVSLSNGT
+461 SGDASGNKVTLSNGT
-476 TFTGNLYAGYTDNGN
+476 KFTGDLFAGYTGNGN
-491 ATGNEVSLSVVSAP
+491 ATGNEVSLSDVTAP
-505 KDVYASYT
+505 QYVYASFT
-513 AKGQANSSKVTG
+513 KKGQAGGTVKLSNNSSVTTSVYGGFTSDGVADG
-525 SDSKVG
+525 SEVNGKDSKVG
-531 GDVYGGRGTTG
+531 WDVYGGRGTTG

-578 KTTFTGDL
+578 KTTFTGVL

-600 ISLSGVSVPKDVYAS
+600 ISLSGVSAPKDVYAS

-624 TVELSN
+624 TVKLSN
-630 NSSVTTSVYGGFTSD
+630 NSSVTTSVYGGFTFG

-657 STVGGDVYGGQGTT
+657 STVGGDVHGGQGTT
-671 GASSNTVDLNNV
+671 GASSNTVDLDNV
-683 KVSGTV
+683 KVSGKV
-689 GGGKTTS
+689 RGGDTKS
-696 GDASDNK
+696 GEASNNK
-703 VTLSN
+703 VSLSN
-708 KTTFTGDLYAG
+708 GTTFTDNLYAG

-727 GNEVSFSDVSA
+727 GNEVSLSDVSA

-744 SFTKEKGQAGGIDD
+744 SYTTEGQAGGIDD
-758 DTRSKVTITES
+758 DTRSKVTITKS
-769 SVTGSVYGGYTKSG
+769 SVTGSVYGGYTASG
-783 AANYSSVT
+783 TANYSSVA

-796 LENTDKGAAASSV
+796 LENTDKDAAASSV
-809 YAGYTVSGEASHN
+809 HAGRTDDGESSHN

-842 MSGAAN
+842 MSGATN

-871 ESSYNLVTVSGSNAS
+871 ESSYNQVTVSGSNAF

-893 GHGTLDSSHNIVE
+893 GYGTLDSSHNIVE

-914 DDVAGGHSTGNS
+914 YDVVGGHSARRNS

-931 VLYNEVTASSGSRVE
+931 VLYNEVTVSSGSRVG

-990 GIVEENHVNI
+990 GIVEENHVDI
-1000 SAGTVEGNVNGGAFH
+1000 SAGTVEGNVYGGAFH
-1015 YYYGTGNSDIRNNTV
+1015 YYHGTGNSDIRNNTV
-1030 ILSKGTVVTK
+1030 ILSKGTAVTK
-1040 SEISPDRPGSVYGGY
+1040 SEFSPDRPGSVYGGY

-1105 NVYGGAFDYSSGTDS
+1105 SVYGGSFDYSSGTDS
-1120 GISDSLN
+1120 GTSDSKK
-1127 NTVSLSEGTVVRG
+1127 NTVSLSEGTVVSG

-1161 DSSSVDGDVYGGMVK
+1161 GSSRVDGDVYGGMVK

-1189 SVRIESG
+1189 KVRIESG

-1201 SVYGGWNSNG
+1201 SAYGGWNSNG
-1211 ETSGNFIYVD
+1211 ETSGNFIYVN

-1287 TATYNTVTLYDSARF
+1287 TATNNTVTLYDSARF

-1308 GGRNGGSSSDV
+1308 GGKSGGSSSDV

-1347 AEDKASVDLSR
+1347 VEDKASVDLSR

-1382 DIAEE
+1382 DIPEE

-1423 YSGTVANDGT
+1423 YSGNVANDGT

-1665 WDVTDNVTADVY
+1665 WNVTDNVTADVY

-1689 GTICGQQFEFDDIYS
+1689 GTICGQKFEFDDIYS

-1747 STDLRGNTAIAEA
+1747 STDLKGNTAIAEA

>member
-1 MRNQKK
+1 MATKVLLKNNVEITDTRVSRIIYGGRVQDNVGENDA
-7 SGFRKLSGM
+7 SFLNNVSMTADSSADEVWGGF
-16 NKVSLNAD
+16 A
-24 KHEGRFMHRAMKSM
+24 
-38 PWLICASTAWLTL
+38 
-51 VPCEIAFADDP
+51 
-62 PVPDDKNVL
+62 L
-71 YNKIGVD
+71 YGNIHNN
-78 TGGTVDGGQLVIDQ
+78 TVVIDD
-92 SVADKAV
+92 SKVLSYCGGGYTS
-99 SGSKWYLTSNWA
+99 SGTTEHNTIELKNKSSA
-111 KTGNAIEGHTTIQ
+111 KI
-124 SDVTIGNSSNKN
+124 
-136 QWFVSGSLASI
+136 
-147 GTATNSSVTATNAT
+147 
-161 VYGDVFGGESVGGA
+161 VFGGGYSYAQIGDVLNNKVTLESGSEVTNSVHGGFTISGKA
-175 HKNTVNIEGSIVSRI
+175 ESNEVHLKNSKAPAVFGGGGIFDYQSGDVLKNRVILENSETKSVYGGYTADGNADGNQVTGSDSSISFAVY
-190 LQGGHSDNK
+190 GGWGTTGASDNK
-199 DTEKDST
+199 VTLDKVTVSEFVGGGKTESG
-206 SDNIVIVQNSHIG
+206 SASGNE
-219 GVSLSNG
+219 VSLSNG
-226 TTSDGGLAGGLTLQ
+226 TTFKRDLYAGYTDDGDAIGNKLELTDISQEVYDIYSSFTKTGQAGGEVTLT
-240 GHAQRN
+240 
-246 KVFVTGSTIKP
+246 
-257 HSSGIYGGYTN
+257 
-268 NGNASENR
+268 
-276 IELNSSTVQSDADS
+276 NSQVD
-290 QSSLTGG
+290 
-297 YAGSGTASF
+297 
-306 NTVIL
+306 N
-311 TGSAVNIAQGIVGGF
+311 
-326 TWSGVTSNNVVEVS
+326 
-340 GGNVKTPYV
+340 
-349 AGGYASYTGTA
+349 
-360 NSNSVKISGSRD
+360 
-372 RDVESTVYGGYATN
+372 VYGGKTEKGAAN
-386 DASSNKVI
+386 GSKVI
-394 LSEGAVTGSLVG
+394 GKGDTTIIEGS
-406 GYANEGTAN
+406 
-415 SNSVTG
+415 
-421 TDSIVGGEVYG
+421 VYG

-476 TFTGNLYAGYTDNGN
+476 TFTDNLYAGYAENGN
-491 ATGNEVSLSVVSAP
+491 ATGNKVSLSDVSAP

-513 AKGQANSSKVTG
+513 
-525 SDSKVG
+525 
-531 GDVYGGRGTTG
+531 
-542 ASSNKVDLNNVQV
+542 
-555 SGTVRGGKTTSGGA
+555 
-569 SGNQIILSN
+569 
-578 KTTFTGDL
+578 
-586 YAGYT
+586 T
-591 ENGNATGNE
+591 E
-600 ISLSGVSVPKDVYAS
+600 
-615 FTKKGQAGG
+615 
-624 TVELSN
+624 
-630 NSSVTTSVYGGFTSD
+630 
-645 GVADGSE
+645 
-652 VAGSD
+652 
-657 STVGGDVYGGQGTT
+657 
-671 GASSNTVDLNNV
+671 
-683 KVSGTV
+683 
-689 GGGKTTS
+689 
-696 GDASDNK
+696 
-703 VTLSN
+703 
-708 KTTFTGDLYAG
+708 
-719 YTENGNAT
+719 
-727 GNEVSFSDVSA
+727 
-738 PKDVYA
+738 
-744 SFTKEKGQAGGIDD
+744 GQAGGIDD
-758 DTRSKVTITES
+758 ETRSKVTITES

-822 QVTVSGATT
+822 QVMVSGTTTTPT
-831 SIQGDVYGGRT
+831 SIQGNVYGGYT
-842 MSGAAN
+842 ESGTAN
-848 YSSVTIFNSSINS
+848 NNSVTINNNSTINS

-871 ESSYNLVTVSGSNAS
+871 ESRYNQVTVSGSKAF
-886 IQGRVYG
+886 IQGSVYG

-914 DDVAGGHSTGNS
+914 YDVAGGHSTGNS

-931 VLYNEVTASSGSRVE
+931 VLHNKVTVSSGSRVE

-952 VITEGRGTGT
+952 VIMEGRGTGT

-972 ASAGYEVV
+972 AFAGYEVV
-980 GGGVL
+980 GGVL
-985 LDVPT
+985 LGVPT

-1000 SAGTVEGNVNGGAFH
+1000 SAGKVEGNVYGGAFE
-1015 YYYGTGNSDIRNNTV
+1015 YFSGTGNSDIRNNTV
-1030 ILSKGTVVTK
+1030 ILSEGTVITK
-1040 SEISPDRPGSVYGGY
+1040 SEFSPDRPGSVYGGY
-1055 NLGIGDVTENKVFI
+1055 NLGIGDVT
-1069 SGNSRVEGDVYG
+1069 
-1081 GLLDAQ
+1081 
-1087 TGNVE
+1087 
-1092 NNLVDISAGTVNG
+1092 
-1105 NVYGGAFDYSSGTDS
+1105 
-1120 GISDSLN
+1120 
-1127 NTVSLSEGTVVRG
+1127 
-1140 SVFGGYDSGIGDV
+1140 
-1153 TGNSVSVS
+1153 GNSVTVS
-1161 DSSSVDGDVYGGMVK
+1161 GSSSVGGDVYGGMAK

-1189 SVRIESG
+1189 KVRIESG

-1221 GTVSGGVTAGYTLSG
+1221 GTVSKGVTAGYTLSG

-1308 GGRNGGSSSDV
+1308 GGKSGGSSSDV

-1358 SAVIGDGKGSMTNV
+1358 SAVIGDGKGAMTNV

-1406 VNGNTVVTI
+1406 VNGDTVVTI

-1465 QDLIARWKKDAPVDV
+1465 QDLIARWKKDAPVEV
-1480 NPETEEFTASRQASA
+1480 NSETEEFTASRQASA

-1635 QSHDIQS
+1635 QSHDIQA

-1727 AWEHQFDSK
+1727 AWEHQFDAK
-1736 SRGTI
+1736 STGSI

>member
-7 SGFRKLSGM
+7 AGFRKLSGM

-24 KHEGRFMHRAMKSM
+24 KHEGRFMNRAMKSM
-38 PWLICASTAWLTL
+38 PWLICASAAWLTL
-51 VPCEIAFADDP
+51 VPSEMAFADIPAD
-62 PVPDDKNVL
+62 
-71 YNKIGVD
+71 NKVHYDQKGEEA
-78 TGGTVDGGQLVIDQ
+78 GGTVKDGKLIIDA
-92 SVADKAV
+92 SVASEAV
-99 SGSKWYLTSNWA
+99 PKTGKDYFTSNWA
-111 KTGNAIEGHTTIQ
+111 KAGNATNGQTTIQ
-124 SDVTIGNSSNKN
+124 SDVTIGDNSGHV
-136 QWFVSGSLASI
+136 WFVSGSLASI
-147 GTATNSSVTATNAT
+147 GTATNSSVTATSAT
-161 VYGDVFGGESVGGA
+161 VYGDVLGGDGA
-175 HKNTVNIEGSIVSRI
+175 GSAHGNTVNIEGTTVSRH
-190 LQGGHSDNK
+190 LYGGHSDNS
-199 DTEKDST
+199 DTEKDAA
-206 SDNIVIVQNSHIG
+206 SDNKVIVQKSYVG

-226 TTSDGGLAGGLTLQ
+226 TTSDGGLAGGQTFK
-240 GHAQRN
+240 GNAQKN
-246 KVFVTGSTIKP
+246 KVFVTDSTIKP
-257 HSSGIYGGYTN
+257 HSSGVYGGYTN

-276 IELNSSTVQSDADS
+276 IELNSSTVQSSADS
-290 QSSLTGG
+290 QSSLAGG

-311 TGSAVNIAQGIVGGF
+311 TGSAVNIAQGIFGGF
-326 TWSGVTSNNVVEVS
+326 TWSGVTSDNVVEVS

-349 AGGYASYTGTA
+349 AGGYAYTGTA
-360 NSNSVKISGSRD
+360 NSNSVTISGS

-386 DASSNKVI
+386 EASSNKVI

-421 TDSIVGGEVYG
+421 TDSKVGWEVYG
-432 GQGTTGASSNTVDL
+432 GQGTTGASSNTVEL

-600 ISLSGVSVPKDVYAS
+600 ISLSGVSAPKDVYAS

-624 TVELSN
+624 TVKLSN

-657 STVGGDVYGGQGTT
+657 SRVGGDVYGGQGTT

-683 KVSGTV
+683 KVSGKV
-689 GGGKTTS
+689 RGGDTKS
-696 GDASDNK
+696 GEASNNK
-703 VTLSN
+703 VSLSN
-708 KTTFTGDLYAG
+708 GTTFTDNLYAG

-727 GNEVSFSDVSA
+727 GNEVSLSDVSA

-744 SFTKEKGQAGGIDD
+744 SFTKKDQAGGIDD

-769 SVTGSVYGGYTKSG
+769 SVTDSVYGGYTKSG

-796 LENTDKGAAASSV
+796 IRDSTVNEDSIGSSV
-809 YAGYTVSGEASHN
+809 YAGYTES
-822 QVTVSGATT
+822 
-831 SIQGDVYGGRT
+831 
-842 MSGAAN
+842 
-848 YSSVTIFNSSINS
+848 
-861 SVYAG
+861 
-866 RTDDG
+866 G
-871 ESSYNLVTVSGSNAS
+871 ESSYNQVTVSGSNAF

-893 GHGTLDSSHNIVE
+893 GYGTLDSSHNIVE
-906 LSEGAHVG
+906 LSEGARVG
-914 DDVAGGHSTGNS
+914 YNVVGGHSKGDS

-931 VLYNEVTASSGSRVE
+931 VLHNEVTVSSGSRVE
-946 NGLYGG
+946 SGLYGG

-962 VQHNTVNLNN
+962 VQYNTVNLNN
-972 ASAGYEVV
+972 AFAGYEVV
-980 GGGVL
+980 GGVL
-985 LDVPT
+985 LGVPT

-1000 SAGTVEGNVNGGAFH
+1000 SAGKVEGNVYGGAFE
-1015 YYYGTGNSDIRNNTV
+1015 YFSGTGNSDIRNNTV
-1030 ILSKGTVVTK
+1030 ILSEGTVITK
-1040 SEISPDRPGSVYGGY
+1040 SEFSPDRPGSVYGGY
-1055 NLGIGDVTENKVFI
+1055 NLGIGDVT
-1069 SGNSRVEGDVYG
+1069 GNRV
-1081 GLLDAQ
+1081 
-1087 TGNVE
+1087 
-1092 NNLVDISAGTVNG
+1092 
-1105 NVYGGAFDYSSGTDS
+1105 
-1120 GISDSLN
+1120 
-1127 NTVSLSEGTVVRG
+1127 TVSG
-1140 SVFGGYDSGIGDV
+1140 SSR
-1153 TGNSVSVS
+1153 
-1161 DSSSVDGDVYGGMVK
+1161 VDGDVYGGMVK

-1189 SVRIESG
+1189 KVRIESD

-1221 GTVSGGVTAGYTLSG
+1221 GTVSKGATAGYTLSG

-1287 TATYNTVTLYDSARF
+1287 TATNNTVTLYDSARF

-1308 GGRNGGSSSDV
+1308 GGKSGGSSSDV

-1382 DIAEE
+1382 DIPEE

-1406 VNGNTVVTI
+1406 VNGDKVVTI

-1465 QDLIARWKKDAPVDV
+1465 QDLIARWKKDAPVEV
-1480 NPETEEFTASRQASA
+1480 NSETEEFTASRQASA

-1563 GPVGYLAGVFFE
+1563 GPMGYLAGVFFE

-1704 SRVRTGARL
+1704 SRVRTGAHL
-1713 NFKKDETF
+1713 NFKKDEAF
-1721 SWYLGG
+1721 SCTWAQHGNTSSMPK
-1727 AWEHQFDSK
+1727 A
-1736 SRGTI
+1736 
-1741 YGYDVP
+1741 P
-1747 STDLRGNTAIAEA
+1747 AASTDTMFLPLIS
-1760 GVFFKPAADSDF
+1760 GVIQPLPKQACSSNPLPIPTSPSYSAPRDTLARS
-1772 SFMLGTTGYFGEKRE
+1772 
-1787 GVTGHLQVRYEF
+1787 VRV

>member
-1 MRNQKK
+1 
-7 SGFRKLSGM
+7 
-16 NKVSLNAD
+16 
-24 KHEGRFMHRAMKSM
+24 MK
-38 PWLICASTAWLTL
+38 I
-51 VPCEIAFADDP
+51 
-62 PVPDDKNVL
+62 
-71 YNKIGVD
+71 
-78 TGGTVDGGQLVIDQ
+78 
-92 SVADKAV
+92 
-99 SGSKWYLTSNWA
+99 
-111 KTGNAIEGHTTIQ
+111 H
-124 SDVTIGNSSNKN
+124 
-136 QWFVSGSLASI
+136 
-147 GTATNSSVTATNAT
+147 
-161 VYGDVFGGESVGGA
+161 
-175 HKNTVNIEGSIVSRI
+175 H
-190 LQGGHSDNK
+190 
-199 DTEKDST
+199 
-206 SDNIVIVQNSHIG
+206 NIVIVRNSTVG
-219 GVSLSNG
+219 GILLSNG
-226 TTSDGGLAGGLTLQ
+226 KPSDGYLVGGFARY
-240 GHAQRN
+240 GNAQRN
-246 KVFVTGSTIKP
+246 QVKLTGSTINAYE
-257 HSSGIYGGYTN
+257 GFYGGHTC
-268 NGNASENR
+268 NGNASNNV
-276 IELNSSTVQSDADS
+276 IEVLSKST
-290 QSSLTGG
+290 
-297 YAGSGTASF
+297 
-306 NTVIL
+306 I
-311 TGSAVNIAQGIVGGF
+311 QGIM
-326 TWSGVTSNNVVEVS
+326 
-340 GGNVKTPYV
+340 
-349 AGGYASYTGTA
+349 AGGYAITGTA
-360 NSNSVKISGSRD
+360 NSNSVTVSGGSS
-372 RDVESTVYGGYATN
+372 VPLLYGGYAYR
-386 DASSNKVI
+386 
-394 LSEGAVTGSLVG
+394 GS
-406 GYANEGTAN
+406 AN
-415 SNSVTG
+415 SNSVSG
-421 TDSIVGGEVYG
+421 TDSTVGGDVYG

-446 DNVKVSGKVRGGDTK
+446 DNVKVSGKVRGGKTT
-461 SGEASNNKVSLSNGT
+461 SGDASGNKVTLSNKT
-476 TFTGNLYAGYTDNGN
+476 TFAGDLYAGYTKNGN
-491 ATGNEVSLSVVSAP
+491 ATGNEVSLYDVSAP
-505 KDVYASYT
+505 GNVYASYT
-513 AKGQANSSKVTG
+513 AN
-525 SDSKVG
+525 
-531 GDVYGGRGTTG
+531 
-542 ASSNKVDLNNVQV
+542 
-555 SGTVRGGKTTSGGA
+555 
-569 SGNQIILSN
+569 
-578 KTTFTGDL
+578 
-586 YAGYT
+586 
-591 ENGNATGNE
+591 
-600 ISLSGVSVPKDVYAS
+600 
-615 FTKKGQAGG
+615 
-624 TVELSN
+624 
-630 NSSVTTSVYGGFTSD
+630 
-645 GVADGSE
+645 
-652 VAGSD
+652 
-657 STVGGDVYGGQGTT
+657 
-671 GASSNTVDLNNV
+671 
-683 KVSGTV
+683 
-689 GGGKTTS
+689 
-696 GDASDNK
+696 
-703 VTLSN
+703 
-708 KTTFTGDLYAG
+708 
-719 YTENGNAT
+719 
-727 GNEVSFSDVSA
+727 
-738 PKDVYA
+738 
-744 SFTKEKGQAGGIDD
+744 GQAGGIDD
-758 DTRSKVTITES
+758 DTRSKVTIKKS
-769 SVTGSVYGGYTKSG
+769 SVTGSVYGGYTASG
-783 AANYSSVT
+783 TANYSNVV

-796 LENTDKGAAASSV
+796 FENTGEGTAASRV
-809 YAGYTVSGEASHN
+809 YAGYTKSGEASHN

-831 SIQGDVYGGRT
+831 SIQGDVYGGYT
-842 MSGAAN
+842 GSGTVN
-848 YSSVTIFNSSINS
+848 SNSVTVNDSTINS
-861 SVYAG
+861 NVYAG
-866 RTDDG
+866 YTKSG
-871 ESSYNLVTVSGSNAS
+871 EASHNQVTVSGANAS
-886 IQGRVYG
+886 IQ
-893 GHGTLDSSHNIVE
+893 
-906 LSEGAHVG
+906 
-914 DDVAGGHSTGNS
+914 
-926 STNQN
+926 
-931 VLYNEVTASSGSRVE
+931 
-946 NGLYGG
+946 
-952 VITEGRGTGT
+952 
-962 VQHNTVNLNN
+962 
-972 ASAGYEVV
+972 
-980 GGGVL
+980 
-985 LDVPT
+985 
-990 GIVEENHVNI
+990 
-1000 SAGTVEGNVNGGAFH
+1000 
-1015 YYYGTGNSDIRNNTV
+1015 
-1030 ILSKGTVVTK
+1030 
-1040 SEISPDRPGSVYGGY
+1040 
-1055 NLGIGDVTENKVFI
+1055 
-1069 SGNSRVEGDVYG
+1069 
-1081 GLLDAQ
+1081 
-1087 TGNVE
+1087 
-1092 NNLVDISAGTVNG
+1092 
-1105 NVYGGAFDYSSGTDS
+1105 
-1120 GISDSLN
+1120 
-1127 NTVSLSEGTVVRG
+1127 
-1140 SVFGGYDSGIGDV
+1140 
-1153 TGNSVSVS
+1153 
-1161 DSSSVDGDVYGGMVK
+1161 
-1176 GNDDSNPGSASQN
+1176 
-1189 SVRIESG
+1189 
-1196 STVGG
+1196 G

-1211 ETSGNFIYVD
+1211 ETTGNFIYVD
-1221 GTVSGGVTAGYTLSG
+1221 GTVSKGVTAGYTLSG

-1287 TATYNTVTLYDSARF
+1287 TATNNTVTLYDSARF

-1308 GGRNGGSSSDV
+1308 GGKSGGSSSDV

-1338 FQNLNFYDV
+1338 FQNLNFFDV
-1347 AEDKASVDLSR
+1347 VEDKASVDLSR

-1382 DIAEE
+1382 NIPEE

-1406 VNGNTVVTI
+1406 VNGDTVVTI

-1747 STDLRGNTAIAEA
+1747 STDLKGNTAIAEA

>member
-7 SGFRKLSGM
+7 AGFRKLSGM

-24 KHEGRFMHRAMKSM
+24 KHEGRFMNRAMKSM
-38 PWLICASTAWLTL
+38 PWLICASAAWLTL
-51 VPCEIAFADDP
+51 VPCEMAFADI
-62 PVPDDKNVL
+62 PDD
-71 YNKIGVD
+71 NKVHYDQKGEEA
-78 TGGTVDGGQLVIDQ
+78 GGTVKDGKLIIDA
-92 SVADKAV
+92 SVASEAV
-99 SGSKWYLTSNWA
+99 PKTGKDYFTSNWA
-111 KTGNAIEGHTTIQ
+111 KAGNATNGQTTIQ
-124 SDVTIGNSSNKN
+124 SGVTIGTSPNVYY
-136 QWFVSGSLASI
+136 VSGSLASI
-147 GTATNSSVTATNAT
+147 GTATNSSVTATNAI
-161 VYGDVFGGESVGGA
+161 VYGDIIGGDGTAGSHNNSVTLDGTKISRAVYGGRCDNNPSENDSA
-175 HKNTVNIEGSIVSRI
+175 
-190 LQGGHSDNK
+190 SDNSVSVLHSSIGDPDPTK
-199 DTEKDST
+199 VGDSA
-206 SDNIVIVQNSHIG
+206 
-219 GVSLSNG
+219 
-226 TTSDGGLAGGLTLQ
+226 AGGLTNY
-240 GHAQRN
+240 GNAQRN
-246 KVFVTGSTIKP
+246 TLTFTDSIVDVFSGVFGGSTWN
-257 HSSGIYGGYTN
+257 GI
-268 NGNASENR
+268 A
-276 IELNSSTVQSDADS
+276 
-290 QSSLTGG
+290 
-297 YAGSGTASF
+297 
-306 NTVIL
+306 
-311 TGSAVNIAQGIVGGF
+311 
-326 TWSGVTSNNVVEVS
+326 SNNVLEVLS
-340 GGNVKTPYV
+340 GSKIQSLAYPV
-349 AGGYASYTGTA
+349 AGGFASHGTA
-360 NSNSVKISGSRD
+360 NSNTVTISGISS
-372 RDVESTVYGGYATN
+372 VTSTVYGGYASAE
-386 DASSNKVI
+386 ASSNTVS
-394 LSEGAVTGSLVG
+394 LSDSTAAISLYG

-421 TDSIVGGEVYG
+421 T
-432 GQGTTGASSNTVDL
+432 
-446 DNVKVSGKVRGGDTK
+446 
-461 SGEASNNKVSLSNGT
+461 
-476 TFTGNLYAGYTDNGN
+476 
-491 ATGNEVSLSVVSAP
+491 
-505 KDVYASYT
+505 
-513 AKGQANSSKVTG
+513 NST
-525 SDSKVG
+525 VG
-531 GDVYGGRGTTG
+531 GDVYGGWGTTG
-542 ASSNKVDLNNVQV
+542 ASGNKVTLDKVTV
-555 SGTVRGGKTTSGGA
+555 SGNVGGGKTDSGAA
-569 SGNQIILSN
+569 SGNEVSLSN
-578 KTTFTGDL
+578 ETTFKGDL

-591 ENGNATGNE
+591 DDGDAIGNILELTN
-600 ISLSGVSVPKDVYAS
+600 ISQEVYDIYSS
-615 FTKKGQAGG
+615 FTKTGQAGG
-624 TVELSN
+624 EVTLT
-630 NSSVTTSVYGGFTSD
+630 NSQVDNVYGGKTEK
-645 GVADGSE
+645 GAANGSK
-652 VAGSD
+652 VIGKGDTTTIGGS
-657 STVGGDVYGGQGTT
+657 VYGGQGTT

-727 GNEVSFSDVSA
+727 GNEVSLSDVSA

-744 SFTKEKGQAGGIDD
+744 SFTKKGQAGGIDD

-769 SVTGSVYGGYTKSG
+769 SVTGSVYGGYTASG
-783 AANYSSVT
+783 TANNSSVT
-791 IIDST
+791 IINSTISDST
-796 LENTDKGAAASSV
+796 ADEYSIGSSV
-809 YAGYTVSGEASHN
+809 YAGYTGSGEASHN
-822 QVTVSGATT
+822 Q
-831 SIQGDVYGGRT
+831 
-842 MSGAAN
+842 
-848 YSSVTIFNSSINS
+848 
-861 SVYAG
+861 
-866 RTDDG
+866 
-871 ESSYNLVTVSGSNAS
+871 VTVSGSNAS

-893 GHGTLDSSHNIVE
+893 GYGSLDSSYNTVK
-906 LSEGAHVG
+906 LSEGARVG
-914 DDVAGGHSTGNS
+914 DDVVGGHSAGDS
-926 STNQN
+926 STSQN
-931 VLYNEVTASSGSRVE
+931 VLYNEVTVSSGSRVE
-946 NGLYGG
+946 GGLYGG
-952 VITEGRGTGT
+952 VIREGLGT
-962 VQHNTVNLNN
+962 VQYNTVNLDN
-972 ASAGYEVV
+972 ASVGY
-980 GGGVL
+980 
-985 LDVPT
+985 D
-990 GIVEENHVNI
+990 
-1000 SAGTVEGNVNGGAFH
+1000 
-1015 YYYGTGNSDIRNNTV
+1015 
-1030 ILSKGTVVTK
+1030 
-1040 SEISPDRPGSVYGGY
+1040 SVFGGY
-1055 NLGIGDVTENKVFI
+1055 SSGIGDVAVNKVFI
-1069 SGNSRVEGDVYG
+1069 SGSSRVEGD
-1081 GLLDAQ
+1081 D
-1087 TGNVE
+1087 
-1092 NNLVDISAGTVNG
+1092 SVN
-1105 NVYGGAFDYSSGTDS
+1105 
-1120 GISDSLN
+1120 
-1127 NTVSLSEGTVVRG
+1127 LSESTVISG
-1140 SVFGGYDSGIGDV
+1140 SVFGGYSSGIGDV
-1153 TGNSVSVS
+1153 TGNSVTVS
-1161 DSSSVDGDVYGGMVK
+1161 DTSQVDGDVYGGMAE
-1176 GNDDSNPGSASQN
+1176 GNNDSNPGSASQN

-1211 ETSGNFIYVD
+1211 ETTGNFIYVN

-1248 TVLDHL
+1248 TVLKHL

-1274 TVNAEMVGGYDDG
+1274 TVNAEIVGGYDDG
-1287 TATYNTVTLYDSARF
+1287 TATNNTVTLYDSARF

-1308 GGRNGGSSSDV
+1308 GGKSGGSSSDV
-1319 FTGNTFN
+1319 FTGNTFK

-1347 AEDKASVDLSR
+1347 ADDKASVDLSR
-1358 SAVIGDGKGSMTNV
+1358 SAIIGDGKGSMTNV

-1382 DIAEE
+1382 DIPEE

-1438 GSTGMTKSQTLTKG
+1438 GSTGMTTSQKLTKG

-1465 QDLIARWKKDAPVDV
+1465 QDLIARWKKDAPVEV
-1480 NPETEEFTASRQASA
+1480 NSETEEFTASRQASA

-1575 TGLSRFHSEYEPDDS
+1575 TGLGRFHSEYEPDDS

-1635 QSHDIQS
+1635 QSHDIQA

-1747 STDLRGNTAIAEA
+1747 STDLKGNTAIAEA

>member
-1 MRNQKK
+1 MQNQEKTRFERRNRRKNLFKFENEK
-7 SGFRKLSGM
+7 STGYLENRHLLRKA
-16 NKVSLNAD
+16 V
-24 KHEGRFMHRAMKSM
+24 KHT
-38 PWLICASTAWLTL
+38 PWLISASAAWLALFPCGLAFAADPNPPLTDTNTKYDIKGETAGATISGGRLSVSSVDTTAVWYVIANWAAAGNAVDGQTMLPDGAIIGQSSTAHVW
-51 VPCEIAFADDP
+51 
-62 PVPDDKNVL
+62 
-71 YNKIGVD
+71 Y
-78 TGGTVDGGQLVIDQ
+78 
-92 SVADKAV
+92 AV
-99 SGSKWYLTSNWA
+99 GSYAPN
-111 KTGNAIEGHTTIQ
+111 
-124 SDVTIGNSSNKN
+124 
-136 QWFVSGSLASI
+136 
-147 GTATNSSVTATNAT
+147 GTANLSSVSATNAT
-161 VYGDVFGGESVGGA
+161 IYGDIIGGDGSGGSVG
-175 HKNTVNIEGSIVSRI
+175 NTVTVTGTTVDRSLI
-190 LQGGHSDNK
+190 GGR
-199 DTEKDST
+199 TQ
-206 SDNIVIVQNSHIG
+206 DNIGENDASVSNSVFMSASTAYEVRGGYTLYGNAINNKVFLEANSNVLGFCGGGYTSSSKADSNEVHLNNSSASMILGGGDFYFQKGDVLNNIVTLENGSNAMSIYG
-219 GVSLSNG
+219 GF
-226 TTSDGGLAGGLTLQ
+226 TLQ
-240 GHAQRN
+240 GNADGN
-246 KVFVTGSTIKP
+246 KVKGSDSSISFAVYGGWGTTGASNNKVELDNVNVSGTVTGGKT
-257 HSSGIYGGYTN
+257 
-268 NGNASENR
+268 
-276 IELNSSTVQSDADS
+276 D
-290 QSSLTGG
+290 
-297 YAGSGTASF
+297 SGTASGNEVVLSSGTTF
-306 NTVIL
+306 RDTLYAGYTQLGDAIDNNL
-311 TGSAVNIAQGIVGGF
+311 TLTDISVESQDIYSSF
-326 TWSGVTSNNVVEVS
+326 TENGQA
-340 GGNVKTPYV
+340 GGNVTL
-349 AGGYASYTGTA
+349 
-360 NSNSVKISGSRD
+360 SNSYVRNVYGAETESGAANGSTVKGT
-372 RDVESTVYGGYATN
+372 VSTIDGKVYGGH
-386 DASSNKVI
+386 
-394 LSEGAVTGSLVG
+394 
-406 GYANEGTAN
+406 
-415 SNSVTG
+415 
-421 TDSIVGGEVYG
+421 
-432 GQGTTGASSNTVDL
+432 GTTGASSNTVDL
-446 DNVKVSGKVRGGDTK
+446 DNVKVTGSVSGGYTDSGD
-461 SGEASNNKVSLSNGT
+461 ASDNAVTLSNG
-476 TFTGNLYAGYTDNGN
+476 
-491 ATGNEVSLSVVSAP
+491 
-505 KDVYASYT
+505 
-513 AKGQANSSKVTG
+513 
-525 SDSKVG
+525 
-531 GDVYGGRGTTG
+531 
-542 ASSNKVDLNNVQV
+542 
-555 SGTVRGGKTTSGGA
+555 
-569 SGNQIILSN
+569 
-578 KTTFTGDL
+578 TTFTGDL

-591 ENGNATGNE
+591 KNGNATGNALT
-600 ISLSGVSVPKDVYAS
+600 LSGITAPGSVRAGYTLSGNASGTVTISDSTITDDVY
-615 FTKKGQAGG
+615 GG
-624 TVELSN
+624 YTESGTAN
-630 NSSVTTSVYGGFTSD
+630 NSSVTII
-645 GVADGSE
+645 GSTI
-652 VAGSD
+652 SD
-657 STVGGDVYGGQGTT
+657 STV
-671 GASSNTVDLNNV
+671 
-683 KVSGTV
+683 
-689 GGGKTTS
+689 
-696 GDASDNK
+696 
-703 VTLSN
+703 
-708 KTTFTGDLYAG
+708 
-719 YTENGNAT
+719 
-727 GNEVSFSDVSA
+727 NE
-738 PKDVYA
+738 
-744 SFTKEKGQAGGIDD
+744 
-758 DTRSKVTITES
+758 
-769 SVTGSVYGGYTKSG
+769 
-783 AANYSSVT
+783 YS
-791 IIDST
+791 I
-796 LENTDKGAAASSV
+796 GSSV
-809 YAGYTVSGEASHN
+809 YAGYTRS
-822 QVTVSGATT
+822 
-831 SIQGDVYGGRT
+831 
-842 MSGAAN
+842 
-848 YSSVTIFNSSINS
+848 
-861 SVYAG
+861 
-866 RTDDG
+866 G
-871 ESSYNLVTVSGSNAS
+871 ESSYNQVTVSGSNAS

-893 GHGTLDSSHNIVE
+893 GYGSLDTSHNIVE
-906 LSEGAHVG
+906 LSEGAYVG
-914 DDVAGGHSTGNS
+914 NDVVGAHSAGDSATS
-926 STNQN
+926 QN
-931 VLYNEVTASSGSRVE
+931 VLYNEVTVSSGSRVE
-946 NGLYGG
+946 GGLYGG
-952 VITEGRGTGT
+952 VITEGLGT
-962 VQHNTVNLNN
+962 VQYNTVNLNN
-972 ASAGYEVV
+972 ASVGYDVV

-985 LDVPT
+985 LDAPT
-990 GIVEENHVNI
+990 GTVENNAVNI
-1000 SAGTVEGNVNGGAFH
+1000 SAGTVEGSVYGGAFE
-1015 YYYGTGNSDIRNNTV
+1015 YSLAIDPGNSDIRKNTV
-1030 ILSKGTVVTK
+1030 SLSEGTVV
-1040 SEISPDRPGSVYGGY
+1040 SGSIFGGY
-1055 NLGIGDVTENKVFI
+1055 DSGIGDVT
-1069 SGNSRVEGDVYG
+1069 GNSATVSGSSVDGDVYG

-1087 TGNVE
+1087 TGSVE
-1092 NNLVDISAGTVNG
+1092 DNHVDISAGTVG
-1105 NVYGGAFDYSSGTDS
+1105 GSVYGGAFQYSSGTDS
-1120 GISDSLN
+1120 GTSDSLN
-1127 NTVSLSEGTVVRG
+1127 NTVSLSEGTAVSG

-1153 TGNSVSVS
+1153 TGNSVTVS
-1161 DSSSVDGDVYGGMVK
+1161 GSSSVGGDVYGGMAK

-1189 SVRIESG
+1189 KVRIESG

-1221 GTVSGGVTAGYTLSG
+1221 GTVSKGVTAGYTLSG

-1308 GGRNGGSSSDV
+1308 GGKSGGSSSDV

-1358 SAVIGDGKGSMTNV
+1358 SAVIGDGKGAMTNV

-1406 VNGNTVVTI
+1406 VNGDTVVTI

-1465 QDLIARWKKDAPVDV
+1465 QDLIARWKKDAPVEV
-1480 NPETEEFTASRQASA
+1480 NSETEEFTASRQASA

-1598 DYYYGVG
+1598 DYYYGAG

-1727 AWEHQFDSK
+1727 AWEHQFDAK
-1736 SRGTI
+1736 STGSI

-1772 SFMLGTTGYFGEKRE
+1772 SFILGTTGYFGEKRE
-1787 GVTGHLQVRYEF
+1787 GVTGHLQVRYDF

>member
-1 MRNQKK
+1 MLEGEK
-7 SGFRKLSGM
+7 STGYLKNRHLLRKA
-16 NKVSLNAD
+16 V
-24 KHEGRFMHRAMKSM
+24 KHT
-38 PWLICASTAWLTL
+38 PWLISASAAWLAL
-51 VPCEIAFADDP
+51 FPCGLAFAADP
-62 PVPDDKNVL
+62 NPPLTDTNTKYDIKGTNPGVTISGGRL
-71 YNKIGVD
+71 SISSVD
-78 TGGTVDGGQLVIDQ
+78 TSEVWYVIANWAAAGSAVDGQTTLPDGAIIGQT
-92 SVADKAV
+92 S
-99 SGSKWYLTSNWA
+99 TSNVWY
-111 KTGNAIEGHTTIQ
+111 
-124 SDVTIGNSSNKN
+124 V
-136 QWFVSGSLASI
+136 VGSYAPNGLA
-147 GTATNSSVTATNAT
+147 NRSSVSATNAT
-161 VYGDVFGGESVGGA
+161 VYGDIIGGDGAGGA
-175 HKNTVNIEGSIVSRI
+175 LDNTVMA
-190 LQGGHSDNK
+190 
-199 DTEKDST
+199 T
-206 SDNIVIVQNSHIG
+206 
-219 GVSLSNG
+219 G
-226 TTSDGGLAGGLTLQ
+226 TTVTRYVYGGRCDDNQTENDSASGNSVVLINSNVGRAVAGGFTNYGNVQSNTVTL
-240 GHAQRN
+240 
-246 KVFVTGSTIKP
+246 TGSTVTNYEGIFGG
-257 HSSGIYGGYTN
+257 HTLNGIASS
-268 NGNASENR
+268 
-276 IELNSSTVQSDADS
+276 
-290 QSSLTGG
+290 
-297 YAGSGTASF
+297 
-306 NTVIL
+306 
-311 TGSAVNIAQGIVGGF
+311 
-326 TWSGVTSNNVVEVS
+326 NVVEVLS
-340 GGNVKTPYV
+340 GSTILGFWPI
-349 AGGYASYTGTA
+349 AGGDAASGTA
-360 NSNSVKISGSRD
+360 KSNAVTVSGNSTVAT
-372 RDVESTVYGGYATN
+372 TVYGGYASA
-386 DASSNKVI
+386 DASSNTVI
-394 LSEGAVTGSLVG
+394 LSDSTAAVSLYG
-406 GYANEGTAN
+406 GYAYGGSAN
-415 SNSVTG
+415 SNSVSG
-421 TDSIVGGEVYG
+421 TNSTVGWDVYG
-432 GQGTTGASSNTVDL
+432 GQGTTEASSNTVDL
-446 DNVKVSGKVRGGDTK
+446 SNVQVAGSVGGGNTT
-461 SGEASNNKVSLSNGT
+461 SGEASNNSVSLSNGT
-476 TFTGNLYAGYTDNGN
+476 TFTGNLYAGYTGNGN
-491 ATGNEVSLSVVSAP
+491 ATGNEVSLYDVSAP
-505 KDVYASYT
+505 QYVYASYT
-513 AKGQANSSKVTG
+513 A
-525 SDSKVG
+525 
-531 GDVYGGRGTTG
+531 
-542 ASSNKVDLNNVQV
+542 
-555 SGTVRGGKTTSGGA
+555 
-569 SGNQIILSN
+569 
-578 KTTFTGDL
+578 
-586 YAGYT
+586 
-591 ENGNATGNE
+591 E
-600 ISLSGVSVPKDVYAS
+600 
-615 FTKKGQAGG
+615 GQAGG
-624 TVELSN
+624 TVTLS
-630 NSSVTTSVYGGFTSD
+630 NSSVTNSVYGGFTHD
-645 GVADGSE
+645 GVADGSK
-652 VAGSD
+652 VTGTNSKVGD
-657 STVGGDVYGGQGTT
+657 SIYGGRGTT

-683 KVSGTV
+683 QVTGSVSGGYTD
-689 GGGKTTS
+689 S
-696 GDASDNK
+696 GDASDNA
-703 VTLSN
+703 VILSN
-708 KTTFTGDLYAG
+708 GTTFTGDLYAG
-719 YTENGNAT
+719 YTQNGNAT
-727 GNEVSFSDVSA
+727 GNKLTLSGITA
-738 PKDVYA
+738 PGSVRAGYTLSGDA
-744 SFTKEKGQAGGIDD
+744 SGT
-758 DTRSKVTITES
+758 VTITDS
-769 SVTGSVYGGYTKSG
+769 TITDDVYGGYTASG
-783 AANYSSVT
+783 TASYSSVT

-796 LENTDKGAAASSV
+796 ISDSTVNEYSIGSSV
-809 YAGYTVSGEASHN
+809 YAGFTESGEASHN
-822 QVTVSGATT
+822 Q
-831 SIQGDVYGGRT
+831 
-842 MSGAAN
+842 
-848 YSSVTIFNSSINS
+848 
-861 SVYAG
+861 
-866 RTDDG
+866 
-871 ESSYNLVTVSGSNAS
+871 VTVSGSNAS

-893 GHGTLDSSHNIVE
+893 GYGTLDTSYNTVK

-914 DDVAGGHSTGNS
+914 DDVVGGHSAGDSATS
-926 STNQN
+926 QN
-931 VLYNEVTASSGSRVE
+931 VLYNEVTVSSGSRVE
-946 NGLYGG
+946 
-952 VITEGRGTGT
+952 
-962 VQHNTVNLNN
+962 
-972 ASAGYEVV
+972 
-980 GGGVL
+980 
-985 LDVPT
+985 
-990 GIVEENHVNI
+990 
-1000 SAGTVEGNVNGGAFH
+1000 
-1015 YYYGTGNSDIRNNTV
+1015 
-1030 ILSKGTVVTK
+1030 
-1040 SEISPDRPGSVYGGY
+1040 GSVYGGY
-1055 NLGIGDVTENKVFI
+1055 NLGIGDVTGNKVFI
-1069 SGNSRVEGDVYG
+1069 SGNSRVEGD
-1081 GLLDAQ
+1081 
-1087 TGNVE
+1087 
-1092 NNLVDISAGTVNG
+1092 
-1105 NVYGGAFDYSSGTDS
+1105 
-1120 GISDSLN
+1120 
-1127 NTVSLSEGTVVRG
+1127 
-1140 SVFGGYDSGIGDV
+1140 
-1153 TGNSVSVS
+1153 
-1161 DSSSVDGDVYGGMVK
+1161 
-1176 GNDDSNPGSASQN
+1176 
-1189 SVRIESG
+1189 
-1196 STVGG
+1196 
-1201 SVYGGWNSNG
+1201 VYGGWNSNG

-1308 GGRNGGSSSDV
+1308 GGKSGGSSSDV

-1347 AEDKASVDLSR
+1347 AEDRASVDLSR

-1495 ALMDEGADFVAGEG
+1495 ALMDESADFVAGEG

-1626 RYGLMMGDW
+1626 RYGLMMGDR

-1747 STDLRGNTAIAEA
+1747 STDLKGNTAIAEA